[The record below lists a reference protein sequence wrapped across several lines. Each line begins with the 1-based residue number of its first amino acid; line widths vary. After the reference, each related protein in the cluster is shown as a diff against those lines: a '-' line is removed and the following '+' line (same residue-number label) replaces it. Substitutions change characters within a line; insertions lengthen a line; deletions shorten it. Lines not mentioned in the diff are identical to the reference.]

1 MAAILTTL
9 LKHPAVY
16 KLVKEYLSPGIEDM
30 GALKD
35 IYTPPPQSLEMYRAP
50 AHSKPE
56 YRGAAPDRTF
66 ATPLRYKPKKLSSRM
81 TRSLEALRDPENPA
95 RQLINEHIRHGM
107 EIGGRDWYNTEEL
120 RDWFVAELGTELGD
134 AEWREFMYLI
144 GSASPGSKVPA
155 NIGNASAMRAR
166 LIDATPVEGTG
177 KTVGEVYAEALLAA
191 KGIEDVRAVSK
202 SRQIGHGHL
211 TQGAQELIASRLLQ
225 GRFSM
230 APETG
235 VAPSKGSS
243 GLNPKPVGFSHS
255 LIGGRSAIAADLHF
269 TRMMA
274 MSSKDPDW
282 LSTGADVG
290 KTFKDDVVTLFPD
303 AEEYFTT
310 RIVGDKVQD
319 VFKAKAAVQ
328 DGVVDLS
335 ATLPSKRGSNLPGGV
350 TVGDSPIIWAEAPNA
365 NEYAAFEEFM
375 HGVAEEFGLTPAQ
388 AQASL
393 WMGGSDLTN
402 VAATSRKTFM
412 EILRDRAASTAEK
425 TGLSS
430 EEVMQNFIR
439 KGALLSIFGAP
450 TAAVLTGEEKAI

>member
-1 MAAILTTL
+1 MAGVLTTL

-16 KLVKEYLSPGIEDM
+16 KLVQKYLSPGLEDT

-35 IYTPPPQSLEMYRAP
+35 IHTPPPQSLDMYRAP
-50 AHSKPE
+50 PHSKPE

-134 AEWREFMYLI
+134 AEWREFMYLM
-144 GSASPGSKVPA
+144 GAASPGSKVPA

-177 KTVGEVYAEALLAA
+177 KTVGELYAEALLKA
-191 KGIEDVRAVSK
+191 KGIEDVRAVSR
-202 SRQIGHGHL
+202 SRPEGYGHL
-211 TQGAQELIASRLLQ
+211 TQGAQELTASRLLQ

-230 APETG
+230 APEPG
-235 VAPSKGSS
+235 VAPAKGSW

-255 LIGGRSAIAADLHF
+255 FIGGRSAIAADLHF

-274 MSSKDPDW
+274 LSTKDPDW

-290 KTFKDDVVTLFPD
+290 KAFKDDVVTLFPD

-335 ATLPSKRGSNLPGGV
+335 ATLPSKRGSNLPGV
-350 TVGDSPIIWAEAPNA
+350 TVGDSPMIWAEAPNA

-375 HGVAEEFGLTPAQ
+375 NEVAEEFGLTPAE
-388 AQASL
+388 AQASM
-393 WMGGSDLTN
+393 WMGGSALTN
-402 VAATSRKTFM
+402 VDATSRKTFM
-412 EILRDRAASTAEK
+412 EIFRDRAASTAEK
-425 TGLSS
+425 TGLSP

-450 TAAVLTGEEKAI
+450 TAAVLTGEEKEAI